1 VAILACCYATQVLTR
16 HARSPSNQNAFA
28 GKKRRLGGVEDKNLA
43 VNLCVEER
51 IATVDIHVL
60 HYVMHKIVHPAFVS
74 SQLPAD
80 VEAPLP
86 PKCGVVLSQ
95 NLDVI
100 EYAKNYFL
108 VVVNITVQ
116 KYAAMETAGRALFL
130 SESRPVHVGKL
141 K

>member
-1 VAILACCYATQVLTR
+1 M
-16 HARSPSNQNAFA
+16 
-28 GKKRRLGGVEDKNLA
+28 EDKNSA
-43 VNLCVEER
+43 ANLCVEER

-60 HYVMHKIVHPAFVS
+60 HYVMHKIVLPAFVS

-80 VEAPLP
+80 VEVPLP
-86 PKCGVVLSQ
+86 PKCGVVPSQ

-116 KYAAMETAGRALFL
+116 KYAAMAKTAVHARFL
-130 SESRPVHVGKL
+130 LESNRVHVGKL